1 MAASLLPRLKN
12 ENLFP
17 LKHKKPGFIRDD
29 TLTLDHAIC
38 PTLLPTQRTQMCAL
52 FRKHEGNKTKAC
64 AEFAQAVRD
73 GLVEH
78 KSNLNKV
85 TKEQYALALWYDGAK
100 KGWLR

>member
-1 MAASLLPRLKN
+1 MTSPAFDRTFGPPPPTFFRQRQRLAQAKSKYGQRVHMCV
-12 ENLFP
+12 LF
-17 LKHKKPGFIRDD
+17 K
-29 TLTLDHAIC
+29 
-38 PTLLPTQRTQMCAL
+38 
-52 FRKHEGNKTKAC
+52 KHEGNRVNAC

>member
-1 MAASLLPRLKN
+1 MTS
-12 ENLFP
+12 
-17 LKHKKPGFIRDD
+17 
-29 TLTLDHAIC
+29 LTLDHAFC
-38 PTLLPTQRTQMCAL
+38 PISLLTPFAKRQRHAQAKSKYGQRVHMCAL
-52 FRKHEGNKTKAC
+52 FKKHEGNKMQVC

-85 TKEQYALALWYDGAK
+85 TKQQYAQALWYDGAK